1 MPTYRSKKTY
11 PIKYTS
17 RDFDS
22 IKRDLV
28 EHARRYYPDN
38 YKDFSENSFGS
49 LMLDTVAYVGDI
61 LSFYLDYSVN
71 ESFLSTATEYDN
83 IQRLGR
89 QMGYKHRANPASTGV
104 LSFFVKV
111 PASSTGQGPDRNYL
125 PKLKRNSVFSSSG
138 GVRFLLVD
146 DVDFANPTNETSVID
161 QRSSDG
167 NPTSYAVKA
176 YGRVISGEEITVQ
189 HNVGSFQRFLRID
202 LDDQNITEIMSVVD
216 SEGHIYYEV
225 DHLSQNVVF
234 QGAPNKEVDKFAT
247 PLLMKPLPVPRRF
260 TTEQNRTTTSIQFG
274 YGSEKNLTNERIED
288 PSRVVLERHGKDY
301 ISEKSFDPTK
311 MLETDKL
318 GVVPSNTILTIKY
331 RRNTNANVN
340 AASNTV
346 TGVNVASFEFQ
357 NIGAL
362 QSLEVATVRTSLEC
376 INEEP
381 IVGSVTTPNSEE
393 LKQRIYGSFTSQN
406 RAVTLQDYQSLIYNM
421 PPMFGAV
428 KRANIVRDR
437 DSNKRNLNIYILSE
451 NNNGDLTTS
460 GVGLKKNVKTW
471 LSNYKMINDTIDILD
486 GRVVNLGIQYKV
498 LSDINFSKF
507 EVLQRA
513 TLELQRELASVKY
526 NLGEPFRISD
536 ILRVLKNT
544 EGILDVQ
551 SVRITRPIGPEYSDY
566 YYDIDSNI
574 TPDGRLITIPEFAAF
589 EIRNPTTDIVGTIL

>member
-1 MPTYRSKKTY
+1 LPTYRSKKTY

-89 QMGYKHRANPASTGV
+89 QMGYKFRANPASSGI
-104 LSFFVKV
+104 LSFFIKV
-111 PASSTGQGPDRNYL
+111 PASSTGLGPDRNYL
-125 PKLKRNSVFSSSG
+125 PKLKRGSVFSNSG

-146 DVDFANPTNETSVID
+146 DVDFADPTNETSVVD
-161 QRSSDG
+161 QRSADG
-167 NPTSYAVKA
+167 NPTSYAVKS

-202 LDDQNITEIMSVVD
+202 LDDENITEVMSVVD
-216 SEGHIYYEV
+216 SEGHTYYEV
-225 DHLSQNVVF
+225 DHLSQNIVF
-234 QGAPNKEVDKFAT
+234 QGTPNKETDKFNT

-260 TTEQNRTTTSIQFG
+260 TIEQNRTTTSLQFG

-288 PSRVVLERHGKDY
+288 PSRVVLERHGKEH

-318 GVVPSNTILTIKY
+318 GVVPSNTTLTIRY

-340 AASNTV
+340 AATNTV
-346 TGVNVASFEFQ
+346 TGINIANFQFQ
-357 NIGAL
+357 NIGSL
-362 QSLEVATVRTSLEC
+362 QSLEVSTVRTSLEC
-376 INEEP
+376 LNENP

-406 RAVTLQDYQSLIYNM
+406 RAVTLQDYQSLVYNM

-451 NNNGDLTTS
+451 NNNGDLTQS
-460 GVGLKKNVKTW
+460 GSGLKKNVKTW

-486 GRVVNLGIQYKV
+486 GRIVNLGIQFKA

-507 EVLQRA
+507 EVLQQA
-513 TLELQRELASVKY
+513 TLELRREMASVKY

-544 EGILDVQ
+544 EGVLDVQ
-551 SVRITRPIGPEYSDY
+551 SVRITRQIGRDYSDY

-589 EIRNPTTDIVGTIL
+589 EIKNPVKDIVGTIL